1 MFPMAMVVTIVII
14 CEFNNELDSSDGH
27 VSIGQDDYRYAN
39 AEDNGNN
46 DGEWFKDLSLAKAS
60 QGVGFLCRLVPASE
74 SSLPQKH
81 WRSLPLKNIRVLPP
95 SKASQSSLPLK
106 NITVLPPSKISEASL
121 PQKHWRDSPSKGL
134 ESGCRHQEVPDST

>member
-1 MFPMAMVVTIVII
+1 MVIVMLMLTMFPMAMVVTIVII

-46 DGEWFKDLSLAKAS
+46 DGEWFKGLSLAKAS
-60 QGVGFLCRLVPASE
+60 QGVGFLCRLVPTSE

-81 WRSLPLKNIRVLPP
+81 WR
-95 SKASQSSLPLK
+95 SLPLK